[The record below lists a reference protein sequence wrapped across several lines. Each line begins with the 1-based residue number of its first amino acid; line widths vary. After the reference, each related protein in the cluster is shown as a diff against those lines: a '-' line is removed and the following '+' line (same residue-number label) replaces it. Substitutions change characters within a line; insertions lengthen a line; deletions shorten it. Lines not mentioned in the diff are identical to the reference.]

1 MLLRMTAFAK
11 YYLALLI
18 EMTHNIQIVEDIT
31 IIVSYEHRLDRDLN
45 TGDSERGRDEKLMK
59 IFITKYVKE

>member
-11 YYLALLI
+11 YCLALLI
-18 EMTHNIQIVEDIT
+18 EGVMTHNIQIVEDIT

-45 TGDSERGRDEKLMK
+45 TGDS
-59 IFITKYVKE
+59 